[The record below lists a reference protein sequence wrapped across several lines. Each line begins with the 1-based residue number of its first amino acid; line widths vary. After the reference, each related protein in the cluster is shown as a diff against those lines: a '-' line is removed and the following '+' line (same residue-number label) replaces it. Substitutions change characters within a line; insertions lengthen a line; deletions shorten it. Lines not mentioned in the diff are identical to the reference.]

1 MFVTFLPIFIN
12 VYLTKSERAF
22 AEAGMEGPVSIV
34 DNLAIELQIVAK
46 NETFSSLYIFRSG
59 TT

>member
-1 MFVTFLPIFIN
+1 M
-12 VYLTKSERAF
+12 KSERAF
-22 AEAGMEGPVSIV
+22 AEAGTEGPVLIV
-34 DNLAIELQIVAK
+34 DNLAIELQTVAK